1 MKGKVKFPFRVK
13 CNGEYYAPGDTVKVD
28 DVDEAV
34 SRGAEI
40 ISTDKEKNRYH
51 GRTRK
56 RKAPE
61 KGSVRKEAR
70 QMAYADYTFYTE
82 VYYGDQIS
90 EENFPKM
97 SERASDYIRAVTK
110 GISDN
115 VTNEID
121 ITAVKKAMC
130 AVSEIIQ
137 DEIRITSKAFSG
149 EATVS
154 SETVGSWS
162 RSYGTTSL
170 SDSEIEYLD
179 NRKKD
184 ALLLY
189 IGNLLDF
196 ASIFKVRSYPCLH

>member
-1 MKGKVKFPFRVK
+1 
-13 CNGEYYAPGDTVKVD
+13 
-28 DVDEAV
+28 
-34 SRGAEI
+34 
-40 ISTDKEKNRYH
+40 
-51 GRTRK
+51 
-56 RKAPE
+56 
-61 KGSVRKEAR
+61 
-70 QMAYADYTFYTE
+70 MAYADYTFYTE

-90 EENFPKM
+90 EEDFPKM
-97 SERASDYIRAVTK
+97 SELASDYIRAVTK

-130 AVSEIIQ
+130 AVSEVIQ

-184 ALLLY
+184 VLLLY
-189 IGNLLDF
+189 LGNLLDF